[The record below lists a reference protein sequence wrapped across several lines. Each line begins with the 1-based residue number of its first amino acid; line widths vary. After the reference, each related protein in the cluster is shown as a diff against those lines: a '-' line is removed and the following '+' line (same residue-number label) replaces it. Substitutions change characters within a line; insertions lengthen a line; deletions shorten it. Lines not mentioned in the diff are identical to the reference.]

1 VKPFLLSSQTVLPF
15 KRNLC
20 RYVKTKQ
27 GAAMDAQTEKIYDQI
42 YLENYLAA
50 ARVEDAE
57 VGLYQSNPVDP

>member
-1 VKPFLLSSQTVLPF
+1 
-15 KRNLC
+15 LC